1 VEALRDPAAAAG
13 EVPAARR
20 PTLRAL
26 ADDLGAA
33 FSARAH
39 LVELEAKQAAWTA
52 AYMVGCAVAAALLG
66 VTAWLILIGGLMTA
80 AIRLGVPW
88 WLATLV
94 AIALHA
100 GAAWLLLARIRGMV
114 DNLTFAATRRTL
126 SSRRPPP
133 GAEHG
138 GLA

>member
-1 VEALRDPAAAAG
+1 MG
-13 EVPAARR
+13 
-20 PTLRAL
+20 
-26 ADDLGAA
+26 
-33 FSARAH
+33 FF
-39 LVELEAKQAAWTA
+39 LET
-52 AYMVGCAVAAALLG
+52 
-66 VTAWLILIGGLMTA
+66 LIGGLMTA

-100 GAAWLLLARIRGMV
+100 GAAGLLLGRIRGMV

>member
-1 VEALRDPAAAAG
+1 MEETRDTAAGATEAPAA
-13 EVPAARR
+13 PR
-20 PTLRAL
+20 PSFRAL
-26 ADDLGAA
+26 AEDLGAA
-33 FSARAH
+33 FSARAY
-39 LVELEAKQAAWTA
+39 LVELEAKQAAWSA
-52 AYMVGCAVAAALLG
+52 AYMVGFAVAAALLG
-66 VTAWLILIGGLMTA
+66 VTAWLTLIGGLMTL

-88 WLATLV
+88 WLTVLV
-94 AIALHA
+94 AIALHG

-126 SSRRPPP
+126 SSRRPP

>member
-1 VEALRDPAAAAG
+1 MEETRDTEAGATEAPAAS
-13 EVPAARR
+13 R
-20 PTLRAL
+20 PSFRAL
-26 ADDLGAA
+26 AEDLGAA

-39 LVELEAKQAAWTA
+39 LVELEAKQAAWSA
-52 AYMVGCAVAAALLG
+52 AYMVGFAVAAALLG
-66 VTAWLILIGGLMTA
+66 VTAWLTLIGGLMTL

-88 WLATLV
+88 WLTVLV
-94 AIALHA
+94 AIALHG

-126 SSRRPPP
+126 SSRRPP

>member
-1 VEALRDPAAAAG
+1 MDETRDTEAGATEAPAAS
-13 EVPAARR
+13 R
-20 PTLRAL
+20 PSFRAL
-26 ADDLGAA
+26 AEDLGAA

-39 LVELEAKQAAWTA
+39 LVELEAKQAAWSA
-52 AYMVGCAVAAALLG
+52 AYMVGFAVAAALLG
-66 VTAWLILIGGLMTA
+66 VTAWLTLIGGLMTL

-88 WLATLV
+88 WLTVLV
-94 AIALHA
+94 AIALHG

-126 SSRRPPP
+126 SSRRPP